1 MGKLGE
7 RLARGRATGGRL
19 PLDWGG
25 DGLQRTLAREARLIF
40 SSRRYLRSV
49 LFAAAVVIPCAPL
62 AGQESPG
69 AAGRDGS
76 QEEAPPSAAD
86 RFFSSAYLPLGHWAY
101 PLLDNWVASGR
112 ITELDPLIQP
122 YRRIEVA
129 RAILHVQE
137 DSPTGTEGAWMPALE
152 KEFALEL
159 RALRG
164 ERKNN
169 NSGFLY
175 IDGGLGVYS
184 QTHRDLMRAELS
196 GPTSKTRALGQAFV
210 NMSGQAGA
218 VAGAFRGGADWFYKY
233 DAQFFPRG
241 VAPAKEGLLFGDVY
255 FRVPEGYAELQTKY
269 ARVFFGRMYRNWGLP
284 GLDGF
289 MRSDYAYSEEELS
302 YRFGPKWVFL
312 VGSIASYSDFRRD
325 TTHYVS
331 MHRLEIRPV
340 DNFIITFGEA
350 VVHGGPSQALVW
362 KFINPISVWHVAA
375 DDNDPPH
382 NKIGELSAWWRPT
395 NGVALYGSYL
405 ADATNL
411 EGSCCQAGGS
421 FAVDLPSIAPG
432 LGLGAR
438 FTALQSLV
446 YRTGLPWEGY
456 LVEGIGLGW
465 DKIDLYMLTIEAD
478 WLGATRYLR
487 SGGTLTLQPRL
498 DLQWMGEQVIT
509 ELRPPPDQLPDF
521 PRILSGVTETTVRPA
536 IAGRWRQPIRP
547 FFVDVQFDLGVNF
560 VSNFQH
566 QTGDNRSTFVGNLKV
581 LIETPHWSFGLD

>member
-1 MGKLGE
+1 MNISMRRCRKGV
-7 RLARGRATGGRL
+7 
-19 PLDWGG
+19 
-25 DGLQRTLAREARLIF
+25 LI
-40 SSRRYLRSV
+40 
-49 LFAAAVVIPCAPL
+49 AAAVILPCSPL
-62 AGQESPG
+62 PGQESQGEAG
-69 AAGRDGS
+69 ADRSEGEQK
-76 QEEAPPSAAD
+76 QEASSPAD
-86 RFFSSAYLPLGHWAY
+86 RFYSSAYLPLGHWAY

-129 RAILHVQE
+129 RAILRVQDE
-137 DSPTGTEGAWMPALE
+137 SPTGTEGAWMPALE

-164 ERKNN
+164 EKENN
-169 NSGFLY
+169 NSGFLF
-175 IDGGLGVYS
+175 IDGGLGIYS
-184 QTHRDLMRAELS
+184 QTHRDLARAELT
-196 GPTSKTRALGQAFV
+196 GPTSETRALGQASV
-210 NMSGQAGA
+210 NMSGQAGI
-218 VAGAFRGGADWFYKY
+218 VAGAFRGGADQFYKY
-233 DAQFFPRG
+233 DAQFFPEG
-241 VAPAKEGLLFGDVY
+241 AVPAKDGLFFDTVY
-255 FRVPEGYAELQTKY
+255 FRVPEGYAELQSKY

-289 MRSDYAYSEEELS
+289 MRSDYAYTEEELS

-312 VGSIASYSDFRRD
+312 VGSIASYSDFRTD

-340 DNFIITFGEA
+340 DNFIVTFGEA
-350 VVHGGPSQALVW
+350 VVHGGPSQSMVW

-395 NGVALYGSYL
+395 RGVALFGSFL
-405 ADATNL
+405 TDATNL
-411 EGSCCQAGGS
+411 EGSCCQQGGT

-432 LGLGAR
+432 WGLNAR

-456 LVEGIGLGW
+456 MVEGIGIGW
-465 DKIDLYMLTIEAD
+465 DKIDLYMVTVEAD

-487 SGGTLTLQPRL
+487 PGGTLTLQPRL

-509 ELRPPPDQLPDF
+509 DLRPPIDQVPGF
-521 PRILSGVTETTVRPA
+521 PHILSGVTETTVRPA

-560 VSNFQH
+560 VRNYEN
-566 QTGDNRSTFVGNLKV
+566 QTGDNRSAFVGNIKV